1 MGNHVVESMR
11 SNLYGP
17 EVYLLKSKKPHIL
30 ELVERCKTLT
40 EDEIRALPEKPDVI
54 KGLLNLHTQANQARA
69 ALIAER
75 LADMMQAAYSN
86 GKFS

>member
-1 MGNHVVESMR
+1 MR
-11 SNLYGP
+11 SSLHGP

-54 KGLLNLHTQANQARA
+54 KGLLNLRKKADQARA
-69 ALIAER
+69 ASVAEQ
-75 LADMMQAAYSN
+75 LADMMQAAYNQSI
-86 GKFS
+86 